1 MSELATERKLIFI
14 NLVNGVPIPTVAQ
27 TFHRESERAVLDD
40 FRFVALKIK
49 SYMFARA
56 MPFIPIEHPRDVV
69 QNKSLVFDLLDRV
82 NLDVLP
88 AFSKIT
94 SSEFYHPNA

>member
-1 MSELATERKLIFI
+1 VSELATERKLIFI
-14 NLVNGVPIPTVAQ
+14 NLVNGVPIHTVAQ
-27 TFHRESERAVLDD
+27 TFHRESERVVLDD

-49 SYMFARA
+49 SYMFSRA
-56 MPFIPIEHPRDVV
+56 MPFIPLEHPHEVA
-69 QNKSLVFDLLDRV
+69 QNKSLVFDLLNKV

-94 SSEFYHPNA
+94 SSEFIHPRA